1 MIMNVGEQ
9 IKYYR
14 KQKGYT
20 QKQLGELCGMA
31 DSAIRRYEAGRANPK
46 IETLAKIANA
56 LDLTVEDFLD
66 FTCIGVLKQPVD
78 SNRKS
83 ENGLLSLENNLLSH
97 FNKLNINGK
106 EKAVEQVEMLT
117 KIHEY
122 KK

>member
-1 MIMNVGEQ
+1 MNVGEQ

-14 KQKGYT
+14 NQKGYT
-20 QKQLGELCGMA
+20 QKQLGELCDMA
-31 DSAIRRYEAGRANPK
+31 DSAIRRYEAGRAKPK

-66 FTCIGVLKQPVD
+66 LTCIEVLNQPND
-78 SNRKS
+78 SNRKAKS
-83 ENGLLSLENNLLSH
+83 SLENNLLSH

-106 EKAVEQVEMLT
+106 EKAIEQIEMLT